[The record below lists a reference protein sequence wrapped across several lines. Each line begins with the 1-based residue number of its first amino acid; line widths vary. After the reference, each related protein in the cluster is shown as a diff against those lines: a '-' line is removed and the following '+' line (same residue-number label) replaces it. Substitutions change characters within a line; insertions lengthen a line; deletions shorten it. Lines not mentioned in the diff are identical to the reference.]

1 MSGTTGQPAQGTQQG
16 WGLQDQSSSGEPGRE
31 GGASVTAGTL
41 WHMFAHT
48 DLTNPVRLG
57 WAAFVFSVCLLSGPC
72 DPR

>member
-1 MSGTTGQPAQGTQQG
+1 M
-16 WGLQDQSSSGEPGRE
+16 
-31 GGASVTAGTL
+31 TAGTL